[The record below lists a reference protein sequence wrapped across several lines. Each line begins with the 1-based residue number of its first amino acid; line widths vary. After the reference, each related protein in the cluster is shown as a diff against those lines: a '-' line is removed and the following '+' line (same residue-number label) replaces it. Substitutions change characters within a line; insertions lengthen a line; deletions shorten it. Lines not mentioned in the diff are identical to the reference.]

1 VAAPTTP
8 SDTGS
13 GRRVDI
19 LSGSPEE
26 TRDVAAALAAVARAG
41 DVIALFGELGAG
53 KTEFVKG
60 FATGLGVGTV
70 VNSPSFVLMAEHR
83 GRVPLFHVDLY
94 RLWGTADA
102 LGSGLA
108 DERRSTGV
116 TVVEWADR
124 APELL
129 PDHLSV
135 RIEGSGDDPRR
146 LAVEATSGR
155 YWPHLDALARRGR

>member
-13 GRRVDI
+13 ARRVEV

-26 TRDVAAALAAVARAG
+26 TREIAAALAAVARSG
-41 DVIALFGELGAG
+41 DVIALFGDLGAG

-60 FATGLGVGTV
+60 LARGLGVGTV
-70 VNSPSFVLMAEHR
+70 VNSPSFVLMTEHP
-83 GRVPLFHVDLY
+83 GRVPLFHLDLY
-94 RLWGTADA
+94 RLSGAADA

-108 DERRSTGV
+108 DERRATGV

-129 PDHLSV
+129 PDHLAV

-146 LAVEATSGR
+146 LAVEAASGR
-155 YWPHLDALARRGR
+155 YRPHLDALARHGR